1 MRWFQR
7 VTGQCQNYSQF
18 KQVTRHAETRQA
30 TRANYRTARM
40 VELGL
45 GCRTLF
51 PYSSKEP

>member
-45 GCRTLF
+45 DCRTLF
-51 PYSSKEP
+51 PDSSKEP